1 MTNNIWLVWWVQ
13 KVGSAWLNS
22 NDVCFTTRNGYVRA
36 LRDQHDHHGGSHGVD
51 DISSSSVE
59 FLVLLMVF
67 WYISCCYL
75 LTARSDKFFCV
86 FLFPSFYTCRNGG
99 SRNVQTQHAFSI
111 SFAIWARLKSHT
123 KLYGVGL
130 GLTGFVLLL
139 SSHGMVQWSM
149 YDFDCMLVDGFKI
162 VFLWHPSWAISG
174 WFLLH
179 RLRVQSGLF
188 GCPKFMPPWNG
199 TFHALQRPLSVPFR
213 YIQNIPVHEE
223 TLQKQ

>member
-1 MTNNIWLVWWVQ
+1 MISQALQLSFWFYSWYFGTFHVATYSLLVQTNF
-13 KVGSAWLNS
+13 S
-22 NDVCFTTRNGYVRA
+22 VCF
-36 LRDQHDHHGGSHGVD
+36 
-51 DISSSSVE
+51 
-59 FLVLLMVF
+59 
-67 WYISCCYL
+67 C
-75 LTARSDKFFCV
+75 
-86 FLFPSFYTCRNGG
+86 FPSFYTCRNGG

-149 YDFDCMLVDGFKI
+149 YDFDCMLLDGFKI

-188 GCPKFMPPWNG
+188 GCPKFMPSWNG

-213 YIQNIPVHEE
+213 YIQKYSSSWRNFAEAVVVSSSSSSSTRDNMLGTVVLCFRNCTIGPWPRVGAM
-223 TLQKQ
+223 LSPPIFAR